1 MVEFIGGVL
10 IGGVAGIALKDKVL
24 GGGANEAKRE
34 AEMKSLY
41 AENEKFA
48 KRNKELERLV
58 EDLQSE
64 LARMRRNAKD
74 KDSINEDIEDELDRV
89 RKDLKMSVIQRDELS
104 RKVKELTA
112 TCASQ
117 EAEIKMYKEKIG

>member
-1 MVEFIGGVL
+1 MQFLGGV
-10 IGGVAGIALKDKVL
+10 IVGGVAGIAIKDKIL
-24 GGGANEAKRE
+24 GVGAMEAKRE
-34 AEMKSLY
+34 SVIKSVY
-41 AENEKFA
+41 EENEKLA

-64 LARMRRNAKD
+64 LSRMRRNAKD
-74 KDSINEDIEDELDRV
+74 KDSMNEDIEDELDRV
-89 RKDLKMSVIQRDELS
+89 RKDLKMSIIQRDELS

-112 TCASQ
+112 TCVSQ